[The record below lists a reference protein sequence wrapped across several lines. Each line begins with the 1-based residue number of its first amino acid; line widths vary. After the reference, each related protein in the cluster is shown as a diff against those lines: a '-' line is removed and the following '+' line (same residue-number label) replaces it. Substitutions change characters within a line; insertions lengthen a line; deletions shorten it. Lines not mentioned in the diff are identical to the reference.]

1 MTNIGKAIRMERFIK
16 RETGRTIIVP
26 MDHGVGAGPIRG
38 LTNLPST
45 IDKVSSG
52 GANAVLVHMGLVKHG
67 HRRHGDDIGLIIH
80 LSAST
85 SLGSNSSHKVLV
97 TTVEEAI
104 KVGAD
109 AVSIH
114 VNIGAEDEPEM
125 LQGFGEISRKCE
137 EWGMPLL
144 AMVYPRGPKI
154 TSEFGPD
161 VVAHAA
167 RLGAEL
173 GADIV
178 KTNYTGDIDSFK
190 KVVQGCPIPVIIAGG
205 PHMDSE
211 LSLLENVADSLE
223 AGGKGVAIGRNVFQ
237 SENPTRT
244 VKRIH
249 AVVHE
254 GFTATEAFK
263 LE

>member
-1 MTNIGKAIRMERFIK
+1 MSMIGKAIRMERFVK
-16 RETGRTIIVP
+16 RDTGRTIIVP
-26 MDHGVGAGPIRG
+26 MDHGVGVGPIPG
-38 LTNLPST
+38 LTNLPDA
-45 IDKVSSG
+45 INKVALG
-52 GANAVLVHMGLVKHG
+52 GANAVLVHMGMVKHG
-67 HRRHGDDIGLIIH
+67 HRKYGNDVGLIIH

-85 SLGSNSSHKVLV
+85 ALGPNSNHKVLV
-97 TTVEEAI
+97 TAVEEAI

-109 AVSIH
+109 AISIH
-114 VNIGAEDEPEM
+114 VNVGAEDEPEM
-125 LQGFGEISRKCE
+125 LAGFGRVAQKCD

-154 TSEFGPD
+154 TNEYGKD

-190 KVVQGCPIPVIIAGG
+190 EVVKGCPIPVIIAGG
-205 PHMDSE
+205 PHMESE
-211 LSLLENVADSLE
+211 LDLLEMIAGSLE

-237 SENPTRT
+237 SDDPTRT
-244 VKRIH
+244 IKRIN
-249 AVVHE
+249 AIVHG
-254 GFTATEAFK
+254 GFTVEEAFK
-263 LE
+263 ID